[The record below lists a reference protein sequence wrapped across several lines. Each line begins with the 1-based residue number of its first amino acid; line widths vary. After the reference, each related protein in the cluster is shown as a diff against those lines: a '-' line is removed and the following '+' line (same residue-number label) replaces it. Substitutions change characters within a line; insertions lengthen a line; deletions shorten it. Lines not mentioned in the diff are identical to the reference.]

1 MRAAVILDLPGHF
14 GPIESSGIWNRV
26 SGYQLDRLYFDIRQI
41 NRQIIDYCRSRS
53 TLAGINIDPKAWFNE
68 DLAAGALRTTKK
80 LNELGFTGANAA
92 GLCPVMFDYEEH
104 SIEKVIRGLQAW
116 RKTRYK
122 RDTVW
127 TFEPLQ
133 GGWVGDPQ
141 LQVVVKPDRNL
152 TLMPQAYRGGMQ
164 PVAHDAVLEDLT
176 RFYAPQQ
183 VRIYYQ
189 TFYKLQS
196 QDVGYPVHEAWDG
209 CVYDLEHLPLP
220 AGGA

>member
-1 MRAAVILDLPGHF
+1 MKAAVILDLPGHF
-14 GPIESSGIWNRV
+14 GPIAADGIWNRV
-26 SGYQLDRLYFDIRQI
+26 TGYQLDRLYFDIRQI
-41 NRQIIDYCRSRS
+41 NRQIIDYCKSRS

-68 DLAAGALRTTKK
+68 DLAAGALRTTRK
-80 LNELGFTGANAA
+80 LNELGFTGANVA

-104 SIEKVIRGLQAW
+104 SIEKVIAGLKTW

-141 LQVVVKPDRNL
+141 LQALIKPDRNL
-152 TLMPQAYRGGMQ
+152 TLMPQTYRFDMG
-164 PVAHDAVLEDLT
+164 PVAQDACFEDLT

-183 VRIYYQ
+183 VKLYYQ
-189 TFYKLQS
+189 SFYKELGADARS
-196 QDVGYPVHEAWDG
+196 PLPEAWDG
-209 CVYDLEHLPLP
+209 AVYDLEHLPLP
-220 AGGA
+220 